1 MIKISKCLKLFSILY
16 ALLIFYIIYYIVTHN
31 ISGNNINQFY
41 PPNFM
46 KIHDIS
52 GRLKTLKAEISNWE
66 ISDIKLNNDNNRDNK
81 ARTLATKPNLKIGS
95 FDFNKDIKDD
105 EKEDATSLPTSLS
118 VQITSDSLAKSA
130 LIQLTSFITSISNTN
145 HGPFDSDTGSSCQIC
160 HISLFLFLPHLK
172 SIPASDYGMLNPR
185 TFIRQSPSMPHKKYV
200 IGIPSAP
207 RQFGSYLK
215 DTLRSIF
222 VALSRKQLNDLKVII
237 LLSGNESYINQEAR
251 MIENDFWKQAQIGA
265 IEIIT
270 PPDIFYPSWS
280 SITPTLEDTPK
291 RMKWRTKQVLDF
303 IYLMLYSYQKCDYYL
318 QLEDDVIAKYNFLTI
333 IDQVITNPATKEWAM
348 LDFCPLGAIDFLL
361 PA

>member
-1 MIKISKCLKLFSILY
+1 
-16 ALLIFYIIYYIVTHN
+16 
-31 ISGNNINQFY
+31 
-41 PPNFM
+41 M

-185 TFIRQSPSMPHKKYV
+185 TFIRQSPSMPHKSF
-200 IGIPSAP
+200 INI
-207 RQFGSYLK
+207 
-215 DTLRSIF
+215 
-222 VALSRKQLNDLKVII
+222 NI
-237 LLSGNESYINQEAR
+237 L
-251 MIENDFWKQAQIGA
+251 M
-265 IEIIT
+265 
-270 PPDIFYPSWS
+270 
-280 SITPTLEDTPK
+280 
-291 RMKWRTKQVLDF
+291 
-303 IYLMLYSYQKCDYYL
+303 
-318 QLEDDVIAKYNFLTI
+318 
-333 IDQVITNPATKEWAM
+333 
-348 LDFCPLGAIDFLL
+348 
-361 PA
+361 